1 MTGNRLL
8 AIGQRTRNPLH
19 GRRPPG
25 TTSVWR
31 ILESIAVLNWH
42 TTALD
47 HEAADLK
54 RREAL
59 KDSPAYWSRKID
71 DAADGTRPTVTEED
85 RRAADEFILA
95 EKLAAIQRALDQDEQ
110 KRWEQQMATLALNQ
124 VPSGSTRGCGR

>member
-1 MTGNRLL
+1 M
-8 AIGQRTRNPLH
+8 
-19 GRRPPG
+19 
-25 TTSVWR
+25 
-31 ILESIAVLNWH
+31 NWH

-71 DAADGTRPTVTEED
+71 EAADGTRPTVTEED

-95 EKLAAIQRALDQDEQ
+95 EKLATVQRFLEQDEQ
-110 KRWEQQMATLALNQ
+110 RHWEQEPPSPSTRYL
-124 VPSGSTRGCGR
+124 SGSTRG